1 MERYLFV
8 SPTCP
13 KCRIVEA
20 KMKEAKVKEVEI
32 KDVSK
37 RDDLA
42 LAAYL
47 EVGMSVPVLYDDGK
61 ILVGPDAIIQ
71 QLGI

>member
-1 MERYLFV
+1 
-8 SPTCP
+8 
-13 KCRIVEA
+13 
-20 KMKEAKVKEVEI
+20 MKEAKVKEVEI

-71 QLGI
+71 SLGI